1 MKTTAFAHGFAAKI
15 RNIPSSRENA
25 LRSAQ
30 TIRNT
35 PAHVR
40 ERVAALGPHRRS
52 RFLAMLRQQIAVAT
66 LTAVVLTR
74 MNLVDASGGAH
85 SAGEPSVAELVGRL
99 SEQSSNLL
107 RNELRLAQTELT
119 GKMKRAGLGFGY
131 LGGAGVLGFLGAA
144 AAVAS
149 VILLLARVVPAWLSA
164 LMVSIVLSTA
174 AGAAALKGKKE
185 VAEAGPLV
193 PERTVESLKNDVD
206 AVKEHG
212 QP

>member
-1 MKTTAFAHGFAAKI
+1 MKTTAFAQGLAAEI
-15 RNIPSSRENA
+15 RNIPNSRENA
-25 LRSAQ
+25 LLSAQ
-30 TIRNT
+30 TIRNI
-35 PAHVR
+35 PAQVR

-52 RFLAMLRQQIAVAT
+52 RFLAMLRQQVAVT
-66 LTAVVLTR
+66 TAVVLTR

-85 SAGEPSVAELVGRL
+85 SAGEPTVAELVSKL

-144 AAVAS
+144 AAVTS

-164 LMVSIVLSTA
+164 LIVSVVLSTA

-185 VAEAGPLV
+185 VMAAGPV
-193 PERTVESLKNDVD
+193 APERTVESLKNDVD

>member
-1 MKTTAFAHGFAAKI
+1 MKTTAFAHGLAAEI

-25 LRSAQ
+25 LLSAQ
-30 TIRNT
+30 TIRNI
-35 PAHVR
+35 PAQVR

-52 RFLAMLRQQIAVAT
+52 RFLAMLRQQVAVTT

-74 MNLVDASGGAH
+74 MNLVDAGGGAH
-85 SAGEPSVAELVGRL
+85 SAGEPTVAELVSRL

-107 RNELRLAQTELT
+107 RKELRLAQTELT

-144 AAVAS
+144 AAVTS

-164 LMVSIVLSTA
+164 LIVSVVLSTA
-174 AGAAALKGKKE
+174 AGTATLKGKKE
-185 VAEAGPLV
+185 VMAAGPV
-193 PERTVESLKNDVD
+193 APERTVESLKNDVD